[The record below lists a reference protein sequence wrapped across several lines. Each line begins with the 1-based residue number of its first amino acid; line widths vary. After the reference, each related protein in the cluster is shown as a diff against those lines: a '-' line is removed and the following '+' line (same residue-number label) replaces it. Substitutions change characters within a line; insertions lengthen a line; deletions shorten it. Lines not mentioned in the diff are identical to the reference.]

1 MSGAVLAVDRERDF
15 EFNCKDF
22 RRIRQLVAE
31 HTGITLSEA
40 KRDMVYGRLSRRLR
54 ALGLHSFSDY
64 CERLVG
70 DEAELIELIN
80 AITTQETYFFRES
93 RQLECFRA
101 EIVPLLLQHDPGN
114 KLHIWS
120 AGCSSGEE
128 AYSIAMTVGENVPAD
143 WDVKILATDLDT
155 SMVQRA
161 DSGIYSKQR
170 VEGLSR
176 ERLRRW
182 VRRGKGDK
190 AQLVRMAPELRN
202 MITFKTLNLM
212 HDWPMRGPFDF
223 LFCRNVVIYFNK
235 ETQRILFDRFAEYLP
250 QDGHLFIG
258 HSESL
263 YQVTDRF
270 QSLGKTIYRKVR
282 QEAKWLRSRCNRKD
296 RYTASAVSSTSIAIG
311 TGCMVCML
319 QRSCLASS
327 TSRCRRKRS

>member
-1 MSGAVLAVDRERDF
+1 VSGAVLAVERERDF
-15 EFNCKDF
+15 EFNDKDF

-70 DEAELIELIN
+70 DEAELIEFTN
-80 AITTQETYFFRES
+80 AITTNLTSFFREPHHFEY
-93 RQLECFRA
+93 LA
-101 EIVPLLLQHDPGN
+101 N
-114 KLHIWS
+114 KLLPSLLNHKAESRLRIWS

-128 AYSIAMTVGENVPAD
+128 AYSIAMTVRENVPPD

-155 SMVQRA
+155 SMVHRA

-170 VEGLSR
+170 VEGLSQ

-235 ETQRILFDRFAEYLP
+235 ETQRILFDRLAEYLP
-250 QDGHLFIG
+250 RDGHLFIG

-270 QSLGKTIYRKVR
+270 QSLGQTIYRKVR
-282 QEAKWLRSRCNRKD
+282 
-296 RYTASAVSSTSIAIG
+296 
-311 TGCMVCML
+311 
-319 QRSCLASS
+319 
-327 TSRCRRKRS
+327 